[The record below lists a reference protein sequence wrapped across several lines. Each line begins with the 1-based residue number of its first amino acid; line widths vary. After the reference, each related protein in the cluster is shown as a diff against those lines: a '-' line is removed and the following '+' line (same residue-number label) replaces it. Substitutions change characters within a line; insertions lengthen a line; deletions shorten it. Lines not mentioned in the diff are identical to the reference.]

1 VTFLWLEDETGLL
14 NVICT
19 PGLWR
24 RFRTVARGASAM
36 VVRGQVE
43 RADGAVNLLAE
54 HLSPLT
60 LPVLTRSRD
69 FR

>member
-1 VTFLWLEDETGLL
+1 
-14 NVICT
+14 
-19 PGLWR
+19 
-24 RFRTVARGASAM
+24 M

-54 HLSPLT
+54 HLAALR
-60 LPVLTRSRD
+60 LPVPTRSRD